1 MLKQVEL
8 LVKGPNLLGDLS
20 EKYTCQLSMVDCRS
34 FNDHAMSLLIEV
46 EGDRSKE
53 MISQLRQSPGIRRV
67 FAAKGDS
74 RKTLVMIVQDS
85 TPYCVSAH
93 DSGAFCVTCPFK
105 TENNSQD
112 GKEGRWKLLLN
123 DAEAL
128 KNVGDSLAQRG
139 ISMTVKDVS
148 NAFHDELLTERQREI
163 MGIAYRAGYF
173 EFPRKNDLT
182 EIAADLAIRPST
194 LSEILRRAEAKIVK
208 HYIETMQ
215 SS

>member
-1 MLKQVEL
+1 MLKEVEL

-20 EKYTCQLSMVDCRS
+20 EEFACHLSMVDCKS
-34 FNDHAMSLLIEV
+34 FNDHAMSLLVEIEG
-46 EGDRSKE
+46 ERAKE
-53 MISQLRQSPGIRRV
+53 MIHQLRQSPGIRRV
-67 FAAKGDS
+67 FSAKGDS

-85 TPYCVSAH
+85 TPFCLSAH
-93 DSGAFCVTCPFK
+93 ESGAFCVTCPFK
-105 TENNSQD
+105 TENGAS

-128 KNVGDSLAQRG
+128 KSVGNSLAQRG
-139 ISMTVKDVS
+139 VSMTVKDVS
-148 NAFHDELLTERQREI
+148 HAFHDDLLTDRQKEI
-163 MGIAYRAGYF
+163 MSIAYRGGYF

-182 EIAADLAIRPST
+182 QIAAELKIRPST

-215 SS
+215 SA

>member
-1 MLKQVEL
+1 LKQIEL

-20 EKYTCQLSMVDCRS
+20 EKYACQLSMVDCRS
-34 FNDHAMSLLIEV
+34 FNDHAMSLLIEI
-46 EGDRSKE
+46 EGERAKE
-53 MISQLRQSPGIRRV
+53 MIHQLRQSQGIRRV
-67 FAAKGDS
+67 FSAKGDS

-93 DSGAFCVTCPFK
+93 ESGAFCITCPFR
-105 TENNSQD
+105 TENGAS

-128 KNVGDSLAQRG
+128 KTVSNSLAQRG

-148 NAFHDELLTERQREI
+148 HAFHDELLTERQKEI
-163 MGIAYRAGYF
+163 MGIAYRDGYF

-182 EIAADLAIRPST
+182 EIAAELSIRPST

-215 SS
+215 SA

>member
-1 MLKQVEL
+1 LLKQVEL

-20 EKYTCQLSMVDCRS
+20 EKYACQLNMVDCRS
-34 FNDHAMSLLIEV
+34 FNDHSMSLLIEI
-46 EGDRSKE
+46 EGERAKE
-53 MISQLRQSPGIRRV
+53 MIHQLRQSQGIRRV
-67 FAAKGDS
+67 FSAKGDS

-93 DSGAFCVTCPFK
+93 ESGAFCVTCPFR
-105 TENNSQD
+105 TENGAS

-128 KNVGDSLAQRG
+128 KTVGNSLAQRG

-148 NAFHDELLTERQREI
+148 HAFHDELLTDRQKEI
-163 MGIAYRAGYF
+163 MGIAYKDGYF

-182 EIAADLAIRPST
+182 EIAAELSIRPST

-208 HYIETMQ
+208 HYVETMQ
-215 SS
+215 SA

>member
-20 EKYTCQLSMVDCRS
+20 EKYACQLSMVDCRS
-34 FNDHAMSLLIEV
+34 FNDHAMSLLIEI
-46 EGDRSKE
+46 EGERAKE
-53 MISQLRQSPGIRRV
+53 MIHQLRQSQGIRRV
-67 FAAKGDS
+67 FSAKGDS

-93 DSGAFCVTCPFK
+93 ESGAFCVTCPFR
-105 TENNSQD
+105 TENGAS
-112 GKEGRWKLLLN
+112 GKEGHWKLLLN

-128 KNVGDSLAQRG
+128 KTVGNSLAQRG

-148 NAFHDELLTERQREI
+148 HAFHDELLTDRQKEI
-163 MGIAYRAGYF
+163 MGIAYRDGYF

-182 EIAADLAIRPST
+182 EIAAESINQARQ
-194 LSEILRRAEAKIVK
+194 
-208 HYIETMQ
+208 H
-215 SS
+215 

>member
-1 MLKQVEL
+1 
-8 LVKGPNLLGDLS
+8 
-20 EKYTCQLSMVDCRS
+20 MVDCRS
-34 FNDHAMSLLIEV
+34 FNDHSMSLLIEI
-46 EGDRSKE
+46 EGERAKE
-53 MISQLRQSPGIRRV
+53 MIHQLRQSKGIRRV
-67 FAAKGDS
+67 FSAKGDS

-93 DSGAFCVTCPFK
+93 ESGAFCVTCPFR
-105 TENNSQD
+105 TENGSS

-128 KNVGDSLAQRG
+128 TTVSNSLAQRG
-139 ISMTVKDVS
+139 ISMIVKDVS
-148 NAFHDELLTERQREI
+148 HAFHDELLTDRQKEI
-163 MGIAYRAGYF
+163 MGLAYREGYF

-182 EIAADLAIRPST
+182 EIAAELSIRPST

>member
-1 MLKQVEL
+1 MKQVEL

-20 EKYTCQLSMVDCRS
+20 EKYSCQLSMVDCQS

-46 EGDRSKE
+46 EGERAKE
-53 MISQLRQSPGIRRV
+53 MIAQLRQSPGIRRV

-85 TPYCVSAH
+85 TPYCISAH

-105 TENNSQD
+105 TENTGGGS
-112 GKEGRWKLLLN
+112 EGRWKLLMN

-128 KNVGDSLAQRG
+128 KNVGDSLAERG
-139 ISMTVKDVS
+139 ISITVKDVS
-148 NAFHDELLTERQREI
+148 HAFHDELLTDRQREI
-163 MGIAYRAGYF
+163 MGIAYRSGYF

-208 HYIETMQ
+208 HYMETMQ
-215 SS
+215 SV